1 MKVCSTLLQTT
12 LGDFEIAGSGLGVSR
27 VHWLKEAAARPP
39 VADLP
44 ADHPVAAARQQL
56 LEYFEGRRKTFDFT
70 IDWGGATEFHRR
82 VWEELLKIPYGAT
95 RTYSDIARDIGN
107 DKAVR
112 AVGMANRQNP
122 IAVAV
127 PCHRVIGKAGELR
140 GYFYGLDA
148 KMELL
153 KLESPHRYAEQ
164 TSLNLDF

>member
-1 MKVCSTLLQTT
+1 MKAFTTLLETT
-12 LGDFEIAGSGLGVSR
+12 LGNFEIAGSGLGVS
-27 VHWLKEAAARPP
+27 HIFWLKKDALRPP
-39 VADLP
+39 VAELP
-44 ADHPVAAARQQL
+44 GDHHVARARQQL
-56 LEYFEGRRKTFDFT
+56 SEYFEGKRQTFDFK
-70 IDWGGATEFHRR
+70 IDWGSAPEFQRR

-95 RTYSDIARDIGN
+95 RTYSDIARAIGN

-122 IAVAV
+122 IAIAV

-164 TSLNLDF
+164 IGLNLDF

>member
-1 MKVCSTLLQTT
+1 MQAFSTLLQTT
-12 LGDFEIAGSGLGVSR
+12 LGDFEIAGSDLGVSHI
-27 VHWLKEAAARPP
+27 HWLKKDAVRPP

-44 ADHPVAAARQQL
+44 DDHPVARARQQL
-56 LEYFEGRRKTFDFT
+56 TEYFEGKRQSFDFK
-70 IDWGGATEFHRR
+70 IDWGGAPEFHRR

-95 RTYSDIARDIGN
+95 RTYSDIARAIGN

-122 IAVAV
+122 IAIAV

-153 KLESPHRYAEQ
+153 KLESPNRYASQ
-164 TSLNLDF
+164 FSLELE